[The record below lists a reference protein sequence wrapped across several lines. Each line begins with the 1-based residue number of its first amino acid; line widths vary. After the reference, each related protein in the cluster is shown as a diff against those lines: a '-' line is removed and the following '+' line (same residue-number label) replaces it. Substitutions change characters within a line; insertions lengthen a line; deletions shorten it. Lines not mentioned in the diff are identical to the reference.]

1 MSNLK
6 KRTTVGII
14 WNFAEQLAKRGLSII
29 ITILLARFLVPDDF
43 GLIAM
48 MAVFLGVASRLMDSG
63 FKEALI
69 QKKDA
74 TDVDFNTAF
83 YTNLLFGLI
92 AYGLLFASAPYIA
105 DYYQEPRLVNLIRVA
120 GLSIIIN
127 SFQVIQSAILSRE
140 LNFKAQLKATLPA
153 TVISGSIA
161 VLMAYFG
168 YGVWALIVQM
178 LISSLLTTVFLWT
191 MKLWR
196 PKWIYS
202 IDSLKTMFAFSSYL
216 LIAGLSNILFNNMYV
231 VVIAKYFGATLAGY
245 YFFAD
250 RIKELVV
257 SQLVASIQTVTYPAL
272 SKIQDDPVRLKSGYR
287 KVIAITTF
295 LLFPAITMLAAL
307 AEPLFRV
314 LLSEQWL
321 PAVIYLQLMCMVA
334 ILNPLHAIN
343 INILKVAGR
352 SDLVLYI
359 GFFKKFMM
367 ILIFIISFNY
377 GVIGILIGQIIS
389 SVLTYIPNTYYSSK
403 LINYSVREQLA
414 DFIPTLLLAGTIALI
429 TYSLVLLV
437 NWPAIIVLLIF
448 GTLAIILYLLGAHLL
463 KLHAYVLVKQMI
475 SEKLKGSSKK
485 RKQPKNA

>member
-1 MSNLK
+1 MNDLK
-6 KRTTVGII
+6 KRTAVGII
-14 WNFAEQLAKRGLSII
+14 WNFSEQLTKRGLSII
-29 ITILLARFLVPDDF
+29 ITILLARFLLPDDF

-48 MAVFLGVASRLMDSG
+48 MAVFLGIASKLMESG

-69 QKKDA
+69 QRKEA
-74 TDVDFNTAF
+74 NDVDFNTAF
-83 YTNLLFGLI
+83 YTNILFGLI

-105 DYYQEPRLVNLIRVA
+105 DFYQEPRLINLIRVA

-127 SFQVIQSAILSRE
+127 SFQVIQSTILSRE

-153 TVISGSIA
+153 TIVSGLIA

-168 YGVWALIVQM
+168 YGVWALVIQM
-178 LISSLLTTVFLWT
+178 LISSLLTTTFLWA

-196 PKWIYS
+196 PKWVFS
-202 IDSLKTMFAFSSYL
+202 FDSLKTMFAFSSYL
-216 LIAGLSNILFNNMYV
+216 LIAGLSNILFVNMYV
-231 VVIAKYFGATLAGY
+231 IVIAKYFSATLAGY

-295 LLFPAITMLAAL
+295 LLFPAITLLAAL
-307 AEPLFRV
+307 AEPLFHV

-321 PAVIYLQLMCMVA
+321 PAVIYLQLMCIVA

-343 INILKVAGR
+343 VNILKVTGR
-352 SDLVLYI
+352 SDLVLYV

-389 SVLTYIPNTYYSSK
+389 SVLTYIPNSYYSSK

-414 DFIPTLLLAGTIALI
+414 DFMPILLLSGAIALF
-429 TYSLVLLV
+429 TYSLVLFID
-437 NWPAIIVLLIF
+437 WPAIIELLVF
-448 GTLAIILYLLGAHLL
+448 GTLAIILYLAGAHLL
-463 KLHAYVLVKQMI
+463 KLHAYILARQLI
-475 SEKLKGSSKK
+475 TEKLKQ